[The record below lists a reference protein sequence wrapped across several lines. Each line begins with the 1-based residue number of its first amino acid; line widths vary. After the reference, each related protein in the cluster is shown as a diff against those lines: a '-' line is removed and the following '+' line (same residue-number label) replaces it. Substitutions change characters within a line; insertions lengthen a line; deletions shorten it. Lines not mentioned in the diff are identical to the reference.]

1 MSTMTLTYFSKAL
14 IGCTQINLYLP
25 IGAEYEDMVQ
35 AGEKFQV
42 LWLLHGHGGNY
53 SEWARYTCIEKLAM
67 DHKFAVVMPEGGFSF
82 YSDQA
87 NGMKYDTYIT
97 QELPSCGSTSP
108 CRTSGRITSLRACP
122 WALSARR
129 SWALP
134 IRISTAPS
142 AFSPA
147 APWTPPGI
155 W

>member
-134 IRISTAPS
+134 IRSAWAIRTA
-142 AFSPA
+142 
-147 APWTPPGI
+147 
-155 W
+155 